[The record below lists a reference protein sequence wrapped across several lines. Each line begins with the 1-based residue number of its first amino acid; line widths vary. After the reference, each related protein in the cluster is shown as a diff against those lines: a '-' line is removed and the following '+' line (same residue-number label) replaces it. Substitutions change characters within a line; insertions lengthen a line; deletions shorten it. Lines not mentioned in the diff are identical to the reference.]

1 MVSFILPG
9 NSATGGYE
17 VDNSLRFNSGDSPYL
32 SKSIATVSDTK
43 KFTFSTWFKRSK
55 IPNSNINLF
64 GADGGSTRLSQL
76 FLYEGND
83 QHIRLYD
90 SLSSTVNIDLTTD
103 MVFRDISAWYNVV
116 VQVDSTQSTQT
127 DRVKMYINGS
137 QVTFNASATAHTY
150 PGENASFNFQ
160 NASSTSMYVGSSQT
174 SAGAQYGYYD
184 GYMAETV
191 YLDGQSVDQNS
202 FGEFDDDSP
211 TIWKPKNVSSLTFG
225 NNGFYLEYKQTGTS
239 ANSSGIGADTSGND
253 NHLTV
258 HNLAATDQSTDTCTN
273 NYATLNPLDAYYYN
287 GTFSEGNLQTTTA
300 TSEYG
305 YLPANI
311 GVSLGKWYC
320 EIEWDAKSG
329 GGGAGGIGITS
340 TQSTASNI
348 QLGQNA
354 NDYKWYGPDGNVY
367 NNNSGIVSLSTFST
381 GDIVGIY
388 LDLDN
393 NKLYFAKNGTIQNSG
408 TGISITDPA
417 STTLGFY
424 FFAID
429 YASSSYAGTF
439 KANFGNPITTISSG
453 NSDPNGY
460 GNFEY
465 SPNDGGSASFDS
477 SAKNF
482 YALNSKNLAEYG

>member
-1 MVSFILPG
+1 MPLILG
-9 NSATGGYE
+9 TNSIKDTGYN
-17 VDNSLRFNSGDSPYL
+17 VANSLRFDDGS
-32 SKSIATVSDTK
+32 SDNLTK
-43 KFTFSTWFKRSK
+43 TFSSAGNRRTFTYSCWLKRGNLDISSTYNMRFFGSSDSLQFWVN
-55 IPNSNINLF
+55 PNTVGKLNINIAS
-64 GADGGSTRLSQL
+64 G
-76 FLYEGND
+76 E
-83 QHIRLYD
+83 
-90 SLSSTVNIDLTTD
+90 LTTNRL
-103 MVFRDISAWYNVV
+103 FRDVSAWYHIVLA
-116 VQVDSTQSTQT
+116 VDTTQSTSSN
-127 DRVKMYINGS
+127 RLKLYINGTQETS
-137 QVTFNASATAHTY
+137 FSTESY
-150 PGENASFNFQ
+150 PSQ
-160 NASSTSMYVGSSQT
+160 NAESSINNNVEHFLGRQISTSR
-174 SAGAQYGYYD
+174 YYD
-184 GYMAETV
+184 GYMAEAV
-191 YLDGQSVDQNS
+191 FIDGQALDPTS
-202 FGEFDDDSP
+202 FGEFDEDSP
-211 TIWKPKNVSSLTFG
+211 TIWKPIDVSGLTFG
-225 NNGFYLEYKQTGTS
+225 NNGFYLDFEDSS
-239 ANSSGIGADTSGND
+239 ALGNDVSGNNND
-253 NHLTV
+253 FTSN
-258 HNLAATDQSTDTCTN
+258 NLAATDQATDTPTN
-273 NYATLNPLDAYYYN
+273 NYATFNPLDAYYYN

-354 NDYKWYGPDGNVY
+354 NDYKWYGPDGNVF

-482 YALNSKNLAEYG
+482 YALNSKNLAEFG

>member
-273 NYATLNPLDAYYYN
+273 NFCTLNPLDRSTLSSDGTTFAEGNLKTTDASSNYLVATGTMAVTQGKWYFEVKIDATASHTASGVKIVDLDGWDRTDGSANGSYGWLYAANGDKRNGGSSSSYGDGFSANDIIGVAIDMDNTSVYFSRN
-287 GTFSEGNLQTTTA
+287 GTFQASGDPTSGASKTNAAFTNLT
-300 TSEYG
+300 
-305 YLPANI
+305 
-311 GVSLGKWYC
+311 
-320 EIEWDAKSG
+320 
-329 GGGAGGIGITS
+329 
-340 TQSTASNI
+340 
-348 QLGQNA
+348 
-354 NDYKWYGPDGNVY
+354 
-367 NNNSGIVSLSTFST
+367 
-381 GDIVGIY
+381 
-388 LDLDN
+388 
-393 NKLYFAKNGTIQNSG
+393 GTITAQVYDGSSG
-408 TGISITDPA
+408 QAHEFSM
-417 STTLGFY
+417 
-424 FFAID
+424 
-429 YASSSYAGTF
+429 
-439 KANFGNPITTISSG
+439 NFGSPFYSISSG
-453 NSDPNGY
+453 NSDANGY

-465 SPNDGGSASFDS
+465 SVPSGY
-477 SAKNF
+477 
-482 YALNSKNLAEYG
+482 YAINSKNLAEFG

>member
-9 NSATGGYE
+9 NSATGGYN
-17 VDNSLRFNSGDSPYL
+17 VANSCRFNSGDSAYL
-32 SKSIATVSDTK
+32 TRSGGTATNEDICTFSVWLKKCNIDAYQRIFTGDSDT
-43 KFTFSTWFKRSK
+43 TGR
-55 IPNSNINLF
+55 
-64 GADGGSTRLSQL
+64 
-76 FLYEGND
+76 
-83 QHIRLYD
+83 D
-90 SLSSTVNIDLTTD
+90 SLYFLNGELIMYFANGSDGEVDTSDREY
-103 MVFRDISAWYNVV
+103 RDPSAWLNLVV
-116 VQVDSTQSTQT
+116 ACDTTQGVAAN
-127 DRVKMYINGS
+127 RIKFYINGVQQTLSGTQPS
-137 QVTFNASATAHTY
+137 QNLNLGWNNNGTVSLGTD
-150 PGENASFNFQ
+150 
-160 NASSTSMYVGSSQT
+160 SSSPSEF
-174 SAGAQYGYYD
+174 YD
-184 GYMAETV
+184 GYMAEV
-191 YLDGQSVDQNS
+191 VFIDGQQLDPTS
-202 FGEFDDDSP
+202 FGEFDSDSP
-211 TIWKPKNVSSLTFG
+211 TVWKPIDVSGLTFG
-225 NNGFYLEYKQTGTS
+225 NNGFYLDFEDSS
-239 ANSSGIGADTSGND
+239 ALGNDVSGNNND
-253 NHLTV
+253 FTSN
-258 HNLAATDQSTDTCTN
+258 NLAATDQSTDTCTN
-273 NYATLNPLDAYYYN
+273 NYATLNPLDVYYYN

-429 YASSSYAGTF
+429 YASSSYTGTF

-482 YALNSKNLAEYG
+482 YALNSKNLAEFG